1 MRQFSKIKKITSVII
16 GSALACW
23 VVISAS
29 ANEAKLPGPTRSI
42 NKKVVDIKQIQE
54 MLQKRLD
61 ERKKSRNDASIAE
74 AVKQLTNQNKKPVVK
89 KIKTHTIAPKGKT
102 KHHAKTMSLNFSNIK
117 TRQLLQILAQFS
129 GKNFVITD
137 SVNGSMSIHL
147 KDVSWHE
154 ALTVVLK
161 SQGLGKHDVGN
172 NVILVAPISEL
183 AKLDIQ
189 RQETQRQVQG
199 AQPPVDEVIKIKY
212 EKAAVIANLIQ
223 SNGQLL
229 SKGGS
234 ISPNERTNS
243 VWIHDIPTQIKPIVS
258 LINKLDKPSKQVV
271 IEARIVSVDKN
282 FERQLG
288 AKIGFT
294 NTTRNMSGTLSGAN
308 SIASGTAP
316 SSVTITDR
324 LNFSVPSTVAG
335 TGSVAYAALKIFG
348 NTYLDAALS
357 AGESKQHVE
366 ILSSPKLITSNQ
378 KPAYIRQGEEI
389 PYGEATSSG
398 AAAVSFKKAELTL
411 EVTPQIIPPNRI
423 MLQVKVT
430 NNRRGNSSIEGSG
443 GAQNFPIT
451 TEEEESHV
459 LLNDNQTVILGGV
472 YKKDK
477 RNNVER
483 VPFLGQIPILGT
495 FFSHKTKVNNTDE
508 LLIFLTPH
516 IINSPEDI

>member
-1 MRQFSKIKKITSVII
+1 MRQLSKLKKISSII
-16 GSALACW
+16 LATALTCW
-23 VVISAS
+23 IVLS
-29 ANEAKLPGPTRSI
+29 ANAEGLPASKSTA
-42 NKKVVDIKQIQE
+42 NKKVIDLPKIQE
-54 MLQKRLD
+54 ML
-61 ERKKSRNDASIAE
+61 KKTLEN
-74 AVKQLTNQNKKPVVK
+74 NKNSKDLSK
-89 KIKTHTIAPKGKT
+89 ILNKSSKHQSKIKTKKLHTSTISPKSKP
-102 KHHAKTMSLNFSNIK
+102 KHTAKTMSLNFSNIK

-137 SVNGSMSIHL
+137 SVDGSLSIHL
-147 KDVSWHE
+147 KNVSWNE
-154 ALTVVLK
+154 ALSVVLK

-172 NVILVAPISEL
+172 NVILVAPASEL
-183 AKLDIQ
+183 ARLDVQ
-189 RQETQRQVQG
+189 RQETRRQVQG
-199 AQPPVDEVIKIKY
+199 AQPPIDEVIKIKY
-212 EKAAVIANLIQ
+212 EKADIIANLIK

-234 ISPNERTNS
+234 ISANERTNS
-243 VWIHDIPTQIKPIVS
+243 VWIHDVPTQIKIVDN
-258 LINKLDKPSKQVV
+258 LIKKLDKPSKQVV

-308 SIASGTAP
+308 SIASGSAP
-316 SSVTITDR
+316 SSVTIADR
-324 LNFSVPSTVAG
+324 LNFSIPSKVAG
-335 TGSVAYAALKIFG
+335 TGSIAYAALKIFG

-389 PYGEATSSG
+389 PYGESTSSG
-398 AAAVSFKKAELTL
+398 AASVAFKKAELTL
-411 EVTPQIIPPNRI
+411 EVTPQIIPPNRV
-423 MLQVKVT
+423 LLKVKVT

-443 GAQNFPIT
+443 GSQNFPIT

-483 VPFLGQIPILGT
+483 VPFLGQIPLLGA